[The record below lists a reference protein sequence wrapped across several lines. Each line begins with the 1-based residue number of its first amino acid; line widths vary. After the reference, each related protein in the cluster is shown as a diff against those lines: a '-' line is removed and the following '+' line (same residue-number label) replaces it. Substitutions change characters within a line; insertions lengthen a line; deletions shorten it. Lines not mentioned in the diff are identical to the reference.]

1 MRETAHGSLAMSLS
15 RQQRVYVSRVVNIA
29 LFVSNFIS
37 SVAGA
42 SRNRLSQDEVEWPR
56 YQGHTVDALALE
68 VDEGR
73 GQLR

>member
-1 MRETAHGSLAMSLS
+1 
-15 RQQRVYVSRVVNIA
+15 
-29 LFVSNFIS
+29 
-37 SVAGA
+37 
-42 SRNRLSQDEVEWPR
+42 VEWPR